1 MRRDFRD
8 KLCVYCGSAR
18 AETDDHI
25 FSAKLFLEKDRGHLP
40 EAPACRACNGKKS
53 IWEHYLASVLP
64 FGDAMNRRR
73 RICRLAYREGWRR
86 TGNFIGICQGQL
98 NPHGCAKTEVYTS
111 GPAWLRSTAQNWL
124 GF

>member
-1 MRRDFRD
+1 MEFRRVLFRSPCYGSRNAKLVSMNCHFTCIRDVNGLCKRYDGSSVRRDFRD

-64 FGDAMNRRR
+64 FGDAMDR
-73 RICRLAYREGWRR
+73 
-86 TGNFIGICQGQL
+86 
-98 NPHGCAKTEVYTS
+98 KS
-111 GPAWLRSTAQNWL
+111 
-124 GF
+124 